1 MRKWA
6 SRFLA
11 LTTLLVL
18 MTPAIAA
25 AQQRIKVAIWDFEN
39 NAERSWWFYDD
50 LGPAV
55 RNQIDTAF
63 SENDELSRT
72 FSVIEREKLDLVMKE
87 QGLGSAGALDPQ
99 SAAKV
104 GRILGVKYIVTG
116 AIDRFSINSTKGAVR
131 QLGGFGGKMVS
142 AEALINVRFIDTTT
156 AERVVALSAEGN
168 VKKGGGFVR
177 GVSLS
182 REAEWG
188 IASEAIEKASN
199 SIIEKLVGGNYL
211 ARVASAAGPAGTAG
225 RIIKVEGD
233 RAWINLGASSGIKV
247 GDRFTILSVGEAL
260 IDPDTGANL
269 GSDEKETGKG
279 EVTEVQEKYAIMR
292 VTGSAAAK
300 DTIRK

>member
-6 SRFLA
+6 SRFVA
-11 LTTLLVL
+11 LTALLVL
-18 MTPAIAA
+18 TAPSGAD
-25 AQQRIKVAIWDFEN
+25 AQQRIKIAIWDFEN

-63 SENDELSRT
+63 SENDELSRM

-87 QGLGSAGALDPQ
+87 QGLGAAGALDPQ

-116 AIDRFSINSTKGAVR
+116 AIDRFSINKTGGAVR

-188 IASEAIEKASN
+188 IASEAIEKASG
-199 SIIEKLVGGNYL
+199 SIVTKLLSGGHL
-211 ARVASAAGPAGTAG
+211 SKVSGAAGPVGTTG

-233 RAWINLGASSGIKV
+233 RAWINLGASSGIQV
-247 GDRFTILSVGEAL
+247 GDRFTILSLGEAL

-269 GSDEKETGKG
+269 GADEKETGKG
-279 EVTEVQEKYAIMR
+279 EVTEVQEKFAIMR
-292 VTGSAAAK
+292 FTGTAAAK
-300 DTIRK
+300 DTIRR